1 MRSCTTRA
9 TRASRSSS
17 SSTVSSPTDA
27 AGRLARSL
35 CRTPPTSA
43 PSSSAMA
50 GWRTGDS
57 ALPFVSGRRFER
69 GAEKGHRTRGANGP
83 AGHEGLSAE
92 VQADQRVGAVAG
104 VEKTVGQGRVGANHA
119 LQDRRVRERLESAR
133 RGSRQDQL
141 AVLAKDEQP
150 VARKRDRAS
159 LELLRA
165 PLDRSG
171 PQLHRAKGLAEFL
184 APVKSVQ
191 VAVVV
196 DARRVV
202 I

>member
-1 MRSCTTRA
+1 
-9 TRASRSSS
+9 
-17 SSTVSSPTDA
+17 
-27 AGRLARSL
+27 
-35 CRTPPTSA
+35 
-43 PSSSAMA
+43 MA

-57 ALPFVSGRRFER
+57 ASMLAFLVSCIRAFLAVRTGCASCLLCRAGVLSAARRRATARAERMGLSGRD
-69 GAEKGHRTRGANGP
+69 
-83 AGHEGLSAE
+83 GLSAE
-92 VQADQRVGAVAG
+92 VQADQRVGAVAS
-104 VEKTVGQGRVGANHA
+104 VEKAVGQGRVGANHA

-133 RGSRQDQL
+133 RGSGQDQL
-141 AVLAKDEQP
+141 AVLAKDDQP
-150 VARKRDRAS
+150 VARKRDRAG

-196 DARRVV
+196 DAGRVV